1 MTNDEWY
8 TIEDAT
14 SEPIDVIIDEDGVHI
29 SQDNLDGDA
38 DSVSLSWQQMT
49 LLTVI
54 ITQVLKAD
62 KYVVH

>member
-8 TIEDAT
+8 TIEDEA

-29 SQDNLDGDA
+29 SQDNLDGDS

-49 LLTVI
+49 LLSI
-54 ITQVLKAD
+54 IVTQVLKAD

>member
-8 TIEDAT
+8 TIEDEA

-49 LLTVI
+49 LLTI
-54 ITQVLKAD
+54 IVTQVLKAD